1 MLPYIRFVPHISIL
15 YILTFLEKHLTCIQ
29 LGSTSGYPTDSRQ
42 GVLYGNNN
50 SGVNVE
56 PRIGLVRWGSTQT
69 PDCML

>member
-29 LGSTSGYPTDSRQ
+29 LGCTFGYPTDSRQ
-42 GVLYGNNN
+42 WVLY
-50 SGVNVE
+50 VNKHSVVKVQ
-56 PRIGLVRWGSTQT
+56 PRIGLVRWDSTQT